1 MMKETSKQQKE
12 PSQLFAIEELKKELG
27 VSEAVFAGVKLARKW
42 AEGKEVTKEEFES
55 AVKKWLKAPID
66 GGEVK

>member
-1 MMKETSKQQKE
+1 MKETSKQQEKS
-12 PSQLFAIEELKKELG
+12 SQLVTIEELKKELG

-55 AVKKWLKAPID
+55 AVKEWLKAPID
-66 GGEVK
+66 GKGVK